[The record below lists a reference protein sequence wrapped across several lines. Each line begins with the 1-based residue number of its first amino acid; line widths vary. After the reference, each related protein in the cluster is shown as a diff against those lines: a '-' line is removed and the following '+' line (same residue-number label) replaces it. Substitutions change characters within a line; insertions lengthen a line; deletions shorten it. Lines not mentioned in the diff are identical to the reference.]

1 METPATTTKTYKE
14 KSARIISEAIK
25 SAVFIDE
32 KALVPYTEKSEEPV
46 EEETLSEEL
55 YTNFKQNK
63 VSLAVHRFAKM
74 DLNDDNIKDYLF
86 KGRDLVL
93 LDWRLD
99 GKTGEE
105 YALEMLAEIVAK
117 PHIHF
122 CCIYTSDEDLDGVF
136 HNILAY
142 FSGET
147 KQYYDDLKLTLS
159 ADEKEIQSILGQ
171 IKYISANRHN
181 SSKGQ
186 AIGKIFKEYKDLVMR
201 IKEATET
208 NASDCALIRAGIAF
222 DGVIKSAKKL
232 SCPEVVSFD
241 QKVLVIDS
249 TIVIVLDK
257 NYDSDPV
264 KLIDRI
270 SDHVFQSQKS
280 FTQLLGLEM
289 QNIFDRCAS
298 FVDTNL
304 LEVSKEALLNHRD
317 QLAKEGLKLPFKHFI
332 KEVLFVQANLNLA
345 AEDLELLDDNFLDS
359 LYDENAEVK
368 SEELLAMNVFY
379 NSIQL
384 PGEKRVNFG
393 GVFKRD
399 DSEEYYM
406 CITPK
411 SDCLRPDT
419 KIKNSFRFVRGI
431 PMNKKLA
438 LSLGDTAF
446 ISFLSK
452 NSVVSWTEHDTNV
465 TDIEQH
471 KYKPIYAKPVSF
483 TVPEPN
489 YDEDGKI
496 EMLRLDHEGEVE
508 RFAAVYTTT
517 IKPNYAQRIANHAFN
532 HPVRVSVDFVKE
544 PKGLKP
550 KPNIKVTKE
559 SDSPSNAVEV
569 KPRKNGRPNSEKKNN

>member
-1 METPATTTKTYKE
+1 METPATDTNSYKE
-14 KSARIISEAIK
+14 KSTRIISEAIK

-32 KALVPYTEKSEEPV
+32 KAWAPYTEKSEEAV
-46 EEETLSEEL
+46 KEETLSEEL
-55 YTNFKQNK
+55 FTNFKQNK
-63 VSLAVHRFAKM
+63 VSLAVHRFEKN
-74 DLNDDNIKDYLF
+74 DLNNNNIKDYLF
-86 KGRDLVL
+86 DGRDLVL

-105 YALEMLAEIVAK
+105 YALEMLSQIVAK

-147 KQYYDDLKLTLS
+147 QQFYDDLKLTLS
-159 ADEKEIQSILGQ
+159 ADEEEVMGLLDQ

-186 AIGKIFKEYKDLVMR
+186 AIGKIFKEHKDLVTR
-201 IKEATET
+201 LKKATGT
-208 NASDCALIRAGIAF
+208 NATDCALIRAGIAF
-222 DGVIKSAKKL
+222 DSLIKSAKKL
-232 SCPEVVSFD
+232 SCPEVISFD

-249 TIVIVLDK
+249 TIVVVLYK

-270 SDHVFQSQKS
+270 ANHVFQSQKS

-304 LEVSKEALLNHRD
+304 LEVSKEALLKHRA
-317 QLAKEGLKLPFKHFI
+317 QLGEEGLKLPFKHFI

-345 AEDLELLDDNFLDS
+345 TQDLELLEDDFLDS
-359 LYDENAEVK
+359 LYDKNAEVK
-368 SEELLAMNVFY
+368 PEELLAMNVFY

-384 PGEKRVNFG
+384 PGEKKVNFG
-393 GVFKRD
+393 GVFKREG
-399 DSEEYYM
+399 SEEYYM

-411 SDCLRPDT
+411 SDCLRPSS
-419 KIKNSFRFVRGI
+419 KIKNSFSFVRGV
-431 PMNKKLA
+431 PMDKKLA

-446 ISFLSK
+446 ISFLEK
-452 NSVVSWTEHDTNV
+452 KTVVRWTEYDSHASDSEHPYLPV
-465 TDIEQH
+465 
-471 KYKPIYAKPVSF
+471 YVKPISI
-483 TVPEPN
+483 TIPEPK
-489 YDEDGKI
+489 YDKDGKI
-496 EMLRLDHEGEVE
+496 EMLRLNHVGKVE
-508 RFAAVYTTT
+508 RFVGIYTTT

-544 PKGLKP
+544 PNDLKS
-550 KPNIKVTKE
+550 KPN
-559 SDSPSNAVEV
+559 
-569 KPRKNGRPNSEKKNN
+569 PNIT